1 MKILL
6 DAMGGDTAP
15 AAVLQGAAD
24 ANREF
29 GQGMTIAM
37 LGPEDLLRK
46 TAEEQGIDLAP
57 FELIP
62 CSETISMEDDP
73 VRAARQK
80 KDSSMV
86 KGLTM
91 LKNGEGDAFVSAGS
105 TGALHVATSLI
116 VRTLKGIKRPALAT
130 QMPGVK
136 HNFLLLACG
145 ANAECRSDMLI
156 AFGTMG
162 SV

>member
-6 DAMGGDTAP
+6 DAMGGDNAP

-29 GQGMTIAM
+29 GQGMTIAL

-86 KGLTM
+86 KGQI
-91 LKNGEGDAFVSAGS
+91 GRA
-105 TGALHVATSLI
+105 HV
-116 VRTLKGIKRPALAT
+116 
-130 QMPGVK
+130 
-136 HNFLLLACG
+136 
-145 ANAECRSDMLI
+145 
-156 AFGTMG
+156 
-162 SV
+162 